1 MQVKLDF
8 SDHVI
13 ATDMLF
19 ETKATIKDFSTAITE
34 STSPEVHDFYF
45 KELRN
50 AIQFHEQIYGYFQS
64 NGIYDAYNIP
74 EQLEKDIEYA
84 NQALNQ

>member
-8 SDHVI
+8 NEHVI

-19 ETKATIKDFSTAITE
+19 ETKAAIIDFSTAITE
-34 STSPEVHDFYF
+34 SASPDVHDFYV

-50 AIQFHEQIYGYFQS
+50 SIQFHEQIYGYLQN